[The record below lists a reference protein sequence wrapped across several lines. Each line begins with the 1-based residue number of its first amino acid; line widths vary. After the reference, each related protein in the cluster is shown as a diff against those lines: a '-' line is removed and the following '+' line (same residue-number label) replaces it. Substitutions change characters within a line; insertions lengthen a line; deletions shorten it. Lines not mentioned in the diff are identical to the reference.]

1 MKNVNESFPASQENL
16 TIIYPFVP
24 KVTRTKKTVTN
35 FLSFFLSF
43 LPSFFFDTF
52 YNLNFTFISADKAVK
67 NIAFLVFM
75 LFLTLSVIEHFGR

>member
-24 KVTRTKKTVTN
+24 KVTRKKQ
-35 FLSFFLSF
+35 SPIFFLSF